1 VVDAQVSF
9 RHELFQI
16 PIAEREAEIPL
27 DAEGDDLIGEV
38 SSPEKR

>member
-16 PIAEREAEIPL
+16 TIAEGKAEIPPH
-27 DAEGDDLIGEV
+27 AEGDDLIGEV
-38 SSPEKR
+38 SSPEKG

>member
-16 PIAEREAEIPL
+16 TVTEGEAEIPS

-38 SSPEKR
+38 SSPEKG